1 LLSKSNNQV
10 WFRVCQIFFVKGRRF
25 FKSLAPLSFPT
36 TQKYSNVRVRRIL
49 IFVLIAVLGPGQYLA
64 FGEDRHSRRTPLVRA
79 VEKVSPAVVNIYTT
93 EVSRQARNPFRSFNN
108 NLFDQFFKDFLPPNR
123 SQKRSLG
130 SGVLINA
137 DGFILTNEH
146 VIAKAAKI
154 HVVLG
159 DKQEFDASVIGSD
172 IKSDLAIIKIDSNK
186 TLPYIEMGRS
196 DDLMIGEQVIA
207 IGNPFGLQQTVT
219 TGIISALN
227 RNIRAGKNMVYSDF
241 IQVDASINPG
251 NSGGPLLNIN
261 GSLIGINTAIY
272 QKAEAIGFAIPID
285 HAKRIVDDLIRYGKV
300 RRGWMGVSVQ
310 ELDAQLLRHFELD
323 GQKGVLVV
331 GVAEKSS
338 AGKADIKRGDII
350 ISIDGHGVRDKS
362 EFRGRMAS
370 YTVGSSIKFSV
381 LRDGKMIDRK
391 VRVTAIPKTYVK
403 EFTRNWLGLNVQG
416 NNERFAR
423 ANRLATSKGMVV
435 MEVIPNSAAG
445 RIGIRPGDVIRQMS
459 QKRVDTEKDYNS
471 AVEDINNPDRIL
483 LLVQR
488 GRQGYYVTL
497 EP

>member
-1 LLSKSNNQV
+1 MSP
-10 WFRVCQIFFVKGRRF
+10 
-25 FKSLAPLSFPT
+25 APLSFLPT
-36 TQKYSNVRVRRIL
+36 HRYSNVRDRWVWIFIL
-49 IFVLIAVLGPGQYLA
+49 FAVLGPGQSLA
-64 FGEDRHSRRTPLVRA
+64 FTEERYNRRTPLVQA
-79 VEKVSPAVVNIYTT
+79 VERVSPAVVNIYTT
-93 EVSRQARNPFRSFNN
+93 EISRPTRNPFRSFNN
-108 NLFDQFFKDFLPPNR
+108 NLFDQFFKDFLPPNK

-137 DGFILTNEH
+137 EGFILTNEH

-159 DKQEFDASVIGSD
+159 DKQEFDASVIGAD

-186 TLPYIEMGRS
+186 SLPYIEMGRS
-196 DDLMIGEQVIA
+196 DDLMVGEQVIA

-227 RNIRAGKNMVYSDF
+227 RSIRAGKNMVYSDF

-261 GSLIGINTAIY
+261 GSLIGINTAIF
-272 QKAEAIGFAIPID
+272 QKAEAIGFAIPIN
-285 HAKRIVDDLIRYGKV
+285 HAKRIVDELIRYGKV

-310 ELDAQLLRHFELD
+310 KLDAQLSRHFKLD
-323 GQKGVLVV
+323 GKKGVLVV

-338 AGKADIKRGDII
+338 AGKAGMKRGDII
-350 ISIDGHGVRDKS
+350 ISIDGHEVKDKS
-362 EFRGRMAS
+362 DFRGRMAS
-370 YTVGSSIKFSV
+370 YTVGSSIRFAI
-381 LRDGKMIDRK
+381 LREGKMMEQR
-391 VRVTAIPKTYVK
+391 VRVTSIPKTYVK
-403 EFTRNWLGLNVQG
+403 EFTRNWFGLKVQE
-416 NNERFAR
+416 NSERFAR
-423 ANRLATSKGMVV
+423 ANRLTTSKGMVV
-435 MEVIPNSAAG
+435 IEVVSNSAAG
-445 RIGIRPGDVIRQMS
+445 RIGISPGDIIRQMN
-459 QKRVDTEKDYNS
+459 QKRVDNEEDYNR

>member
-1 LLSKSNNQV
+1 MIFNLYSFSV
-10 WFRVCQIFFVKGRRF
+10 RIWWFWIFFVFAGQ
-25 FKSLAPLSFPT
+25 SLAFAEEH
-36 TQKYSNVRVRRIL
+36 Y
-49 IFVLIAVLGPGQYLA
+49 
-64 FGEDRHSRRTPLVRA
+64 ERRTPLVRA

-93 EVSRQARNPFRSFNN
+93 EISRSARNPFRNFNN
-108 NLFDQFFKDFLPPNR
+108 NLFDKFFKDFLPPTR

-154 HVVLG
+154 HVVLS
-159 DKQEFDASVIGSD
+159 DKQEFDASVIGAD
-172 IKSDLAIIKIDSNK
+172 TKSDLAIIKIDSDRS
-186 TLPYIEMGRS
+186 LPFVEMGRS
-196 DDLMIGEQVIA
+196 DDLMIGEQVLA

-227 RNIRAGKNMVYSDF
+227 RNLRAGKNKVYSDF

-272 QKAEAIGFAIPID
+272 QKAEGIGFAIPID
-285 HAKRIVDDLIRYGKV
+285 HAKRIVLELVNYGKV
-300 RRGWMGVSVQ
+300 RRGWLGVSVQ
-310 ELDAQLLRHFELD
+310 ELDAQLLRHFKLD
-323 GQKGVLVV
+323 RQRGVLVV

-338 AGKADIKRGDII
+338 AGKAGLKRGDII
-350 ISIDGHGVRDKS
+350 IGIDDHEVGNKS
-362 EFRGRMAS
+362 DFRGRMAS
-370 YTVGSSIKFSV
+370 YTVGSSIRFSL
-381 LRDGKMIDRK
+381 LRDGKKMGLR
-391 VRVTAIPKTYVK
+391 VRIASIPKSYIK
-403 EFTRNWLGLNVQG
+403 EFTRNWLGLHIQENS
-416 NNERFAR
+416 ERFAR
-423 ANRLATSKGMVV
+423 GNRLVTSKGMVV
-435 MEVIPNSAAG
+435 VEVIPNSVAG
-445 RIGIRPGDVIRQMS
+445 RIGISPGDIIRQMN
-459 QKRVDTEKDYNS
+459 QKRVDNEEDYNK
-471 AVEDINNPDRIL
+471 AIAEMNNPDRIL

>member
-1 LLSKSNNQV
+1 MLGQS
-10 WFRVCQIFFVKGRRF
+10 FVF
-25 FKSLAPLSFPT
+25 A
-36 TQKYSNVRVRRIL
+36 
-49 IFVLIAVLGPGQYLA
+49 
-64 FGEDRHSRRTPLVRA
+64 GERYNRRTPLVQA
-79 VEKVSPAVVNIYTT
+79 VERVSPAVVNIYTT
-93 EVSRQARNPFRSFNN
+93 ETSRSVRNPFRNFNN
-108 NLFDQFFKDFLPPNR
+108 NLFDKFFKDFLPPNK

-130 SGVLINA
+130 SGVLIN
-137 DGFILTNEH
+137 DEGFILTNEH
-146 VIAKAAKI
+146 VIAKAVKI

-159 DKQEFDASVIGSD
+159 DKQEFDASVIGAD
-172 IKSDLAIIKIDSNK
+172 LKSDLAIIKIDANK
-186 TLPYIEMGRS
+186 SLPHIEMGRS

-272 QKAEAIGFAIPID
+272 QKAEGIGFAIPID
-285 HAKRIVDDLIRYGKV
+285 HAKRIVDELIRYGKV

-310 ELDAQLLRHFELD
+310 ELDAQLSRHFKLD
-323 GQKGVLVV
+323 GKKGVLVV
-331 GVAEKSS
+331 GVADKSS
-338 AGKADIKRGDII
+338 AGKAGLKRGDII
-350 ISIDGHGVRDKS
+350 ISIDDHEVRGKS
-362 EFRGRMAS
+362 DFQGRMAS
-370 YTVGSSIKFSV
+370 YTVGSSIRFAIM
-381 LRDGKMIDRK
+381 RDGKMMERR
-391 VRVTAIPKTYVK
+391 VRVTSIPKTYVK
-403 EFTRNWLGLNVQG
+403 EFTRNWIGLNVQE
-416 NNERFAR
+416 NSERFAR
-423 ANRLATSKGMVV
+423 ANRLTTSKGMVV
-435 MEVIPNSAAG
+435 MEVVPNSAAG
-445 RIGIRPGDVIRQMS
+445 RIGIKPGDIIRQMN
-459 QKRVDTEKDYNS
+459 QKRVNNEEDYNR